1 MSGIQMALLGGQGTV
16 VRITDVLVEDVQI
29 SPDDARAAYTLAN
42 TGQVILGVATFYEN
56 WIDPQFG
63 MSDYEARAT
72 LTAGA
77 LTNGTTGS
85 WLNLG
90 TTRQWDVER
99 SSLGTNSATL
109 TMEIR
114 PVGGSVVTSATITLT
129 ATVDI

>member
-56 WIDPQFG
+56 WIDPQFV

-90 TTRQWDVER
+90 TSRQWDVER

-114 PVGGSVVTSATITLT
+114 PVGGSVVTSATITLS